1 MNNEPITISFLG
13 VDDRSKSA
21 YQLFFEKIKPIR
33 YELIDD
39 YQKAQLCL
47 VDKDSYNIQKQYEE
61 LIHNYPQKYILVL
74 SIVEHSCAH
83 NNEFF
88 LQKPIKRDELQKLLN
103 KIYGFISGKTTN
115 KPVAPTNAQIKK
127 TVEKISQK
135 YIKKSDNLKHKDSGK
150 QVTKVK
156 DNTVVSINK
165 TPKASTSNAGKLL
178 KIEHEEYY
186 VGESPDI
193 DINDSA
199 QLKKA
204 YYEPDKLLQS
214 IMEQARIKSQ
224 QSGQIV
230 QLNIL
235 NHIFYF
241 DDKEQK
247 VHSTAGPAIIRP
259 LCFVYHENEASYD
272 VKTSAFRD
280 DLNFILQASKNRPT
294 NKVKEKH
301 SWSMQAFMWLITLWC
316 SRGRVPEDCDLTQ
329 PVYLM
334 QWPNLTRLEPIPHAV
349 RIAALIY
356 HQPRTLTDTAKQL
369 GIEQR
374 YVFAFF
380 SACKTIGL
388 SDISRRDVD
397 KLFATESP
405 KHHKNKSIMS
415 KLLGKL
421 VNFSG
426 NTAINDVINSADK

>member
-1 MNNEPITISFLG
+1 MNNEAITISFLG
-13 VDDRSKSA
+13 VDERSKSA
-21 YQLFFEKIKPIR
+21 YQLFFEKIKPVR

-39 YQKAQLCL
+39 YRKAQLCL
-47 VDKDSYNIQKQYEE
+47 IDKDSYNIQQQYEE
-61 LIHNYPQKYILVL
+61 LIHNYPQKYIVVL
-74 SIVEHSCAH
+74 SIVEHSCTH

-115 KPVAPTNAQIKK
+115 KPGAPTNSHIKK

-135 YIKKSDNLKHKDSGK
+135 YIKKPDDVKHNAPVKA
-150 QVTKVK
+150 VTNTRN
-156 DNTVVSINK
+156 NTVVSINK
-165 TPKASTSNAGKLL
+165 KPKVSTSNAGKLL
-178 KIEHEEYY
+178 KIEHEEYF

-193 DINDSA
+193 DINNPE
-199 QLKKA
+199 QLKQA
-204 YYEPDKLLQS
+204 FYAPDKSLQS
-214 IMEQARIKSQ
+214 IMEQANIKSQ

-230 QLNIL
+230 QLNVL
-235 NHIFYF
+235 KHVFYF
-241 DDKEQK
+241 DAKEQK
-247 VHSTAGPAIIRP
+247 VHCTVGPAILRP
-259 LCFVYHENEASYD
+259 LCFVYHDNEASYT
-272 VKTSAFRD
+272 VKPSSFRD
-280 DLNFILQASKNRPT
+280 DLNFILQAKKNKTT
-294 NKVKEKH
+294 NKATEKH

-316 SRGRVPEDCDLTQ
+316 SRGRVPDGCDLTQ

-356 HQPRTLTDTAKQL
+356 DQPRTLIDAAKQL

-397 KLFATESP
+397 KLFVSESP
-405 KHHKNKSIMS
+405 KKHKNKSIMS

-421 VNFSG
+421 VNFTN
-426 NTAINDVINSADK
+426 NTTLNDIANNADK

>member
-1 MNNEPITISFLG
+1 MNNESITISFLG
-13 VDDRSKSA
+13 VDERSKSA
-21 YQLFFEKIKPIR
+21 YQLFFEKIKPVQ

-39 YQKAQLCL
+39 YRKAQLCL
-47 VDKDSYNIQKQYEE
+47 VDKDSYNIQQQYEE
-61 LIHNYPQKYILVL
+61 LIHNYPEKYILVL
-74 SIVEHSCAH
+74 SIVEHFCTH
-83 NNEFF
+83 DNEFF
-88 LQKPIKRDELQKLLN
+88 LQKPIKREALQKLLN
-103 KIYGFISGKTTN
+103 KIYGFISGKTIN
-115 KPVAPTNAQIKK
+115 KSSAPTNAHIKK

-135 YIKKSDNLKHKDSGK
+135 YIKQSDDVKHKNSVK
-150 QVTKVK
+150 PAKKVK
-156 DNTVVSINK
+156 DNTVVSINRTAK
-165 TPKASTSNAGKLL
+165 VSTSNAGKLL
-178 KIEHEEYY
+178 KIEHEEYF

-193 DINDSA
+193 DINDSE

-204 YYEPDKLLQS
+204 YYTPDKSLQS
-214 IMEQARIKSQ
+214 IMEQANIKSQ

-230 QLNIL
+230 QLNVL
-235 NHIFYF
+235 NHVFYF
-241 DDKEQK
+241 DAKEQK
-247 VHSTAGPAIIRP
+247 VHCTAGPAILRP
-259 LCFVYHENEASYD
+259 LCFVYHDNEASYN
-272 VKTSAFRD
+272 VKPSSFRD
-280 DLNFILQASKNRPT
+280 DLNFILQAKKNKIT
-294 NKVKEKH
+294 NKATEKH
-301 SWSMQAFMWLITLWC
+301 SWNMEAFMWLITLWC

-356 HQPRTLTDTAKQL
+356 DQPRTLTDAAKQL

-397 KLFATESP
+397 KLFVTETP

-421 VNFSG
+421 VNFTN
-426 NTAINDVINSADK
+426 NTTINDIANKADK